1 MKRYE
6 YTRFAYPTTRHVPKR
21 TWNAVPVVQC
31 IAVVTLILVI
41 IGVY

>member
-6 YTRFAYPTTRHVPKR
+6 YTRFTYPTTRHVPKR
-21 TWNAVPVVQC
+21 AWNAVPAVQY
-31 IAVVTLILVI
+31 IAVVALILVI